1 MLGSG
6 SAELADASGDDG
18 LHVVKRCGQS
28 RLHQLRGLIG
38 ELELVF
44 LNDGQRVRGCGAVR
58 ISGAGSDHI
67 QRIADDVGEY
77 DGKDARRLAQFAEFA
92 ALDSGKALAEGVD
105 FLNIRTAGEQLTGD
119 IGHFFIG
126 DERLFKESRAAARN
140 EKEHGILCAQ
150 GSDQID
156 GGLRGAITVG
166 VRNGMRGF
174 KDANAGK
181 IPRGVTVFGN
191 DHAILDG
198 QAADGGAS
206 HLPGCFADGDQ
217 IDVAAERMGVER
229 APDGFI
235 RLGGLQRGIN
245 DSGSSGT
252 KIHENDSFIQSEWIR
267 RPE

>member
-1 MLGSG
+1 
-6 SAELADASGDDG
+6 
-18 LHVVKRCGQS
+18 
-28 RLHQLRGLIG
+28 
-38 ELELVF
+38 
-44 LNDGQRVRGCGAVR
+44 
-58 ISGAGSDHI
+58 
-67 QRIADDVGEY
+67 
-77 DGKDARRLAQFAEFA
+77 
-92 ALDSGKALAEGVD
+92 
-105 FLNIRTAGEQLTGD
+105 
-119 IGHFFIG
+119 
-126 DERLFKESRAAARN
+126 
-140 EKEHGILCAQ
+140 
-150 GSDQID
+150 
-156 GGLRGAITVG
+156 
-166 VRNGMRGF
+166 MRGF

-181 IPRGVTVFGN
+181 IPRGVTVFGD